1 MNRNIVSSF
10 VENLFWIL
18 PLIAIV
24 SLWNYI
30 LPIFVVL
37 VISYILYII
46 LDPLVCFIE
55 RLIGLRIISIIIV
68 LSTISFPLYIGGNYL
83 YDTFS
88 SNYLDIKNYMTKV
101 VYTSTVD
108 SDEVIVYEDRI
119 EHTADNN
126 IKNHEEIENTYDNE
140 LNRIRVLDLENLSSD
155 IEKRILPL
163 LPEFAKESVK
173 SFFKEFQGDEN
184 RKKITNIISQ
194 YFNFGNT
201 IFLFSSI
208 GSTVMFILITISF
221 VIMLLANAQN
231 FKKSFIKMVPNRYF
245 EMSLKIIDRISDQ
258 ISAYIRGTFM
268 AATIVGVLSIIA
280 LQTVCTVFNMPHKY
294 IILVGVIA
302 GVFNLI
308 PFIGPIIG
316 ALSGI
321 LLFILSVDPSNSSN
335 IESASFIIRYYHI
348 IFICAAFGAVQLID
362 NLVTSPLIIS
372 DSVGLHPMFVIIVV
386 LIGGYALN
394 ILGMIIAVPFAAILK
409 VIVEELT
416 WGFRNYRFS

>member
-101 VYTSTVD
+101 VHTSTVD

-231 FKKSFIKMVPNRYF
+231 FKK
-245 EMSLKIIDRISDQ
+245 
-258 ISAYIRGTFM
+258 
-268 AATIVGVLSIIA
+268 
-280 LQTVCTVFNMPHKY
+280 
-294 IILVGVIA
+294 
-302 GVFNLI
+302 
-308 PFIGPIIG
+308 
-316 ALSGI
+316 ALSKWFPIDI
-321 LLFILSVDPSNSSN
+321 LKCHLKLL
-335 IESASFIIRYYHI
+335 IESQIRFLHI
-348 IFICAAFGAVQLID
+348 
-362 NLVTSPLIIS
+362 
-372 DSVGLHPMFVIIVV
+372 
-386 LIGGYALN
+386 
-394 ILGMIIAVPFAAILK
+394 
-409 VIVEELT
+409 
-416 WGFRNYRFS
+416 